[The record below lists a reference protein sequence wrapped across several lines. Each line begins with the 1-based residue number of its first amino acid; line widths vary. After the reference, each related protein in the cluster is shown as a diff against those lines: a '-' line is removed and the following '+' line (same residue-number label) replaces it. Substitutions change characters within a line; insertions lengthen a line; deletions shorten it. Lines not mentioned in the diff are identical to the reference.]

1 MSHDALVQP
10 LRKWLVEQALGNPD
24 ITELFGV
31 MAERLVGLGIPVT
44 RGRLIWQT
52 LHPLFRAE
60 QVTWNRGG
68 TATIEGFAH
77 RDNDTDAWKHS
88 PMRHVIL
95 NGLSIFRRQLT
106 GDNALLDFEML
117 KELKEQG
124 YTDYVV
130 LATSLNQVQFATA
143 DGMKSPGGVIMTWST
158 DRTNGFSSDDLAC
171 LQSLQPIF
179 ALACKSMILSRISGN
194 IATTY
199 LGQRAGSNVLNGS
212 IRRGDGHHMSA
223 VIWYSDLRN
232 STMFSESLA
241 SDAYF
246 SLLNSFF
253 EATAG
258 PLVTHGGEVLDFIGD
273 AVLGIFPYETESDL
287 RDAAARANAALD
299 DTLSSAREVNAER
312 GKSGLEKFQFGVGLN
327 VGDVKFGNIGIPQR
341 LSFSVIGQAVN
352 EAARIESLTKLLQQP
367 VLAGKRIAQFDESR
381 WRSVGAHKL
390 DGVLDPVELFAFRT
404 EQAA

>member
-10 LRKWLVEQALGNPD
+10 LRHWLVEQALGNPD
-24 ITELFGV
+24 ITELFAT
-31 MAERLVGLGIPVT
+31 MCERLVGVGIPVT

-60 QVTWNRGG
+60 QVSWNLGG
-68 TATIEGFAH
+68 KAEIEGFAH
-77 RDNDTDAWKHS
+77 QSNDTTAWQKS
-88 PMRHVIL
+88 PMRHVTQHA
-95 NGLSIFRRQLT
+95 LSIFRRHLV
-106 GDNALLDFEML
+106 GPNELLDFPVL
-117 KELKEQG
+117 VELKEQG
-124 YTDYVV
+124 FTDYVV
-130 LATSLNQVQFATA
+130 LATSLKQTMFSTA
-143 DGMKSPGGVIMTWST
+143 DGVKSPGGVIMTWAT
-158 DRTNGFSSDDLAC
+158 DRPSGFSSDDLAC
-171 LQSLQPIF
+171 LQSLQPVF

-199 LGQRAGSNVLNGS
+199 LGQRAGSSVLNGS
-212 IRRGDGHHMSA
+212 IRRGDGQHMSA

-241 SDAYF
+241 SENYF
-246 SLLNSFF
+246 DLLNAYF

-258 PLVTHGGEVLDFIGD
+258 PLVAHGGEVLDFIGD
-273 AVLGIFPYETESDL
+273 AVLGIFPFETASDL
-287 RDAAARANAALD
+287 HDAANRANAALD
-299 DTLSSAREVNAER
+299 DSIASARLVNEDR
-312 GKSGLEKFQFGVGLN
+312 GKQGQEKFKYGVALN

-367 VLAGKRIAQFDESR
+367 VLAGKRIAELDDKR

-390 DGVLDPVELFAFRT
+390 DGVLDPVELFAF
-404 EQAA
+404 QIANAA